1 MCRVINK
8 VACDVADYASVVI
21 NRPAIAC
28 RVINKVACDVAD
40 CTVVINRPAV
50 GMCRVI
56 NKVACDVADCT
67 AVVINSPAG
76 IGCGVVDKITCD
88 VADCTAGV
96 INRPAVGVVVYSGKS
111 VVNVCSV
118 QVTSNSVIVQCAI
131 FPVNNIVV
139 AFCSFY
145 QSRNSILLFPFVIYR
160 CPVFSINLPEI
171 LFKSKL
177 VIMRRKLIYLLIH
190 LISYNCSCSLC
201 INLFNRIC
209 TILSQSRNVCIFYCR
224 YRRCI

>member
-1 MCRVINK
+1 MNSPAAASCRVINK
-8 VACDVADYASVVI
+8 VACDVAYC
-21 NRPAIAC
+21 P
-28 RVINKVACDVAD
+28 
-40 CTVVINRPAV
+40 
-50 GMCRVI
+50 
-56 NKVACDVADCT
+56 
-67 AVVINSPAG
+67 AVVINSPAAVVSPG
-76 IGCGVVDKITCD
+76 AVVVDRVVDKITSN
-88 VADCTAGV
+88 VAYCPAGV
-96 INRPAVGVVVYSGKS
+96 INRPAAGVVVYSGKS

-209 TILSQSRNVCIFYCR
+209 TILSQSRNECIFYCR